1 MKMKASELSSVYLF
15 KAMLSKCRS
24 IEFLQDPNYKD
35 PEMERL
41 CVNPNHISNI
51 SHKTVAFL
59 IDPASVWED
68 SHNFNIVNN
77 DNAYHQLKIYH
88 TADSG
93 LGTIHVLLHFFI
105 LTELQTRVLKPC
117 LRWKKIKSQWS
128 QTIHSWPYIIRWASG
143 LEVRLGSLI
152 SKKFYCCGSFNS
164 CMIHT

>member
-1 MKMKASELSSVYLF
+1 MPFNRVLTRSQLQRPRNGKILS
-15 KAMLSKCRS
+15 
-24 IEFLQDPNYKD
+24 
-35 PEMERL
+35 
-41 CVNPNHISNI
+41 VNPNHVSNI

-68 SHNFNIVNN
+68 NHNFNIVNN
-77 DNAYHQLKIYH
+77 DNAYHQLSIYH

-152 SKKFYCCGSFNS
+152 PKKFYCCGSFNS